1 MNVKAYAAKAAIST
15 GMKVAGSVMA
25 RLFQKPSLMFAVPL
39 SASS

>member
-25 RLFQKPSLMFAVPL
+25 MLFQKAVPMSEPPLMAL
-39 SASS
+39 S